1 MFIDVL
7 LVTLSYTAFRHIVFL
22 THWGSVTLWA
32 ESVRWSIRWRGE
44 LASLPQSSTD
54 APGVLVNTNLTDS
67 SRRNGT
73 WIEIFQSWHLCSTG
87 GNLLGC
93 VHNVILDLYISVS
106 NWNLIKIIQYPHCVS
121 QLIRSDCGALSFLKY
136 LDWFLWNEVVLVCLC
151 QKNNNNSITEI
162 QMLPYSMTI
171 CALNCYVVFGNG
183 TNVEDIHTVSP
194 NLTISVSDWDLI

>member
-121 QLIRSDCGALSFLKY
+121 QLIRSDLWCSFVFWNIWIGFYGMRLCWYAYAKKTTTTASQKY
-136 LDWFLWNEVVLVCLC
+136 RCCLTAW
-151 QKNNNNSITEI
+151 QYVRWTAMLYLATA
-162 QMLPYSMTI
+162 QM
-171 CALNCYVVFGNG
+171 
-183 TNVEDIHTVSP
+183 
-194 NLTISVSDWDLI
+194 